1 MRHLTR
7 YHIWDASVPPLLRPL
22 VRAYILGYL
31 SSVVSRLPTLL
42 GHILQALRQQRSL
55 KKKGSSES
63 PVKDAHLLDSLKS
76 ILLHPLHWQRFP
88 TFCAALVGGSTL
100 LEIPLRRLFKRLAG
114 NLSPILRI
122 RLSRWFSSF
131 IAAYFSIQIL
141 QSKPSLRFQETVPV
155 KSDSPPGVASKTVR
169 HAGRTLDLTLFAAT
183 QALDVAVGELWH
195 CFQKRRRAAGHPQS
209 VAEKA
214 ISRLVDPAMF
224 AVSSGLVM
232 WAWFYTPSRLPR
244 TYNKWITSAAAV
256 DNRLIEALRRCHYG
270 VLRYGEDTGQAP
282 LLGGMAADHNLPAV
296 WGDPAI
302 SIPFPCDIVH
312 MGVGPS
318 CELHLVSR
326 FVRSFKWAM
335 ATYLPLNLLLV
346 ARRPNGN
353 ALIRALLS
361 SIRSSTFLG
370 TFIALF
376 YYGVCLARSRIG
388 PRILGKHTSARQA
401 IDGGICVATGCF
413 LCGWS
418 ILIENAGRRKAMA
431 LFVAPRALA
440 TMLPRRYALD
450 KQGRE
455 TFVFAFST
463 AVVFSCFAENRH
475 RVRGMLG
482 SVLGTVLK
490 Q

>member
-1 MRHLTR
+1 
-7 YHIWDASVPPLLRPL
+7 
-22 VRAYILGYL
+22 
-31 SSVVSRLPTLL
+31 
-42 GHILQALRQQRSL
+42 LQA
-55 KKKGSSES
+55 KTS
-63 PVKDAHLLDSLKS
+63 P
-76 ILLHPLHWQRFP
+76 RF
-88 TFCAALVGGSTL
+88 
-100 LEIPLRRLFKRLAG
+100 ID
-114 NLSPILRI
+114 IH
-122 RLSRWFSSF
+122 
-131 IAAYFSIQIL
+131 
-141 QSKPSLRFQETVPV
+141 PV

-183 QALDVAVGELWH
+183 QALDVAVGELWSR
-195 CFQKRRRAAGHPQS
+195 FQARRRAAGIPKT
-209 VAEKA
+209 VVETA

-232 WAWFYTPSRLPR
+232 WTWFYAPSRLPR

-256 DNRLIEALRRCHYG
+256 DNRLIEALRRCHEG
-270 VLRYGEDTGQAP
+270 TLRYGKDTGQAP
-282 LLGGMAADHNLPAV
+282 LLQGMCADYNWPLV
-296 WGDPAI
+296 WGDPAV

-318 CELHLVSR
+318 CEQHLASR
-326 FVRSFKWAM
+326 FVQSFEWAM

-346 ARRPNGN
+346 ARKPNGK

-361 SIRSSTFLG
+361 ATRSSTFLG
-370 TFIALF
+370 SFIALF

-388 PRILGKHTSARQA
+388 PRVLGAHTSSRQA

-418 ILIENAGRRKAMA
+418 IFIEGAGRRKDMA

-450 KQGRE
+450 KQWRE
-455 TFVFAFST
+455 TLVFAFST
-463 AVVFSCFAENRH
+463 AVVFTCFAENKH

-490 Q
+490 P